1 METKLFEI
9 RDSATFIP
17 AIGIRI
23 EGNDGYL
30 ARRAG
35 FGAPC
40 VYLIHLAGERCAYDP
55 YNWDGGSRTMCVA
68 HQYIEENWATL
79 NSGDVVDVQFILKE
93 TAQPKQSEQVTAA

>member
-17 AIGIRI
+17 ALGIRI

-35 FGAPC
+35 FGRPC
-40 VYLIHLAGERCAYDP
+40 IYLIHMTGERCSYDR
-55 YNWDGGSRTMCVA
+55 YNWNNRTMSVA
-68 HQYIEENWATL
+68 HQYIEENWETL

-93 TAQPKQSEQVTAA
+93 TTEPKQSEQVTTA